1 MMVVLTKKRK
11 SHKNIERDFK
21 PEDYK
26 KCLES
31 NSVILRSKQ
40 RSKGVHKKYQQ
51 NCV

>member
-26 KCLES
+26 ECLES

-40 RSKGVHKKYQQ
+40 
-51 NCV
+51 

>member
-31 NSVILRSKQ
+31 NSVMLRSKQ
-40 RSKGVHKKYQQ
+40 
-51 NCV
+51 

>member
-11 SHKNIERDFK
+11 PHKNIERDFK
-21 PEDYK
+21 PEDCK

-40 RSKGVHKKYQQ
+40 
-51 NCV
+51 